1 MCGVGW
7 EMMMSPALQVI
18 LSGCLSFGIPLL
30 IALYELRN
38 LRRYRGG
45 DRGGWR
51 RPAPVRPPVPSGG
64 GDTALPACLVPN
76 EQWRA
81 PARRMRE
88 LA

>member
-1 MCGVGW
+1 MT
-7 EMMMSPALQVI
+7 MSPAVQVI

-45 DRGGWR
+45 GGGWR
-51 RPAPVRPPVPSGG
+51 WPARAPRPRPTQGGTLPPCLIPTAQWRAPAPRPVRPPV
-64 GDTALPACLVPN
+64 
-76 EQWRA
+76 
-81 PARRMRE
+81 RE

>member
-1 MCGVGW
+1 
-7 EMMMSPALQVI
+7 MMMSPALQVI

-45 DRGGWR
+45 GGGGGWR
-51 RPAPVRPPVPSGG
+51 RPAPVPPPLPSGDG
-64 GDTALPACLVPN
+64 GKVLPACLIPT

-81 PARRMRE
+81 PSRRARE
-88 LA
+88 LV